1 MNDRKALKAVK
12 RIKKYCNT
20 TACDLCIFNL
30 SDNNGCYFMDCTRP
44 HAWDVLS
51 IESNEL
57 DKRDQEIWGGE
68 GD

>member
-1 MNDRKALKAVK
+1 
-12 RIKKYCNT
+12 
-20 TACDLCIFNL
+20 
-30 SDNNGCYFMDCTRP
+30 MDCTTP

-57 DKRDQEIWGGE
+57 NKRDQDIWAGE